1 MMKLIYFDK
10 CETVI
15 SPIGIMKVEFQD
27 NPDESGIG
35 TVYLYKDNGEVISRP
50 YHDKKEKLDM
60 FIDITGAMESV
71 NEYWTYYF

>member
-27 NPDESGIG
+27 DPDKSGSG
-35 TVYLYKDNGEVISRP
+35 TVHLYKDNGEEVISRP

-71 NEYWTYYF
+71 NE